1 MKLTI
6 SFDPETNLINLESSG
21 GTLALTQTEA
31 SALYVVLGRA
41 LGWKGKVKLFL
52 KRRMFTEI

>member
-21 GTLALTQTEA
+21 GTLALSQTEA
-31 SALYVVLGRA
+31 SALYIVLRKA
-41 LGWKGKVKLFL
+41 LGFKGRFKLFL
-52 KRRMFTEI
+52 KRKMFTEI